1 MAKLSTKLKHA
12 WDAFTG
18 QTDAP
23 LGYYQSV
30 GASYGHRPD
39 RSRLLV
45 SNERS
50 IVSSIYTRIG
60 IDVAANPIRHA
71 RVDDEDRYLGDV
83 TSGLNY
89 CLTQEANIDQ
99 GGRAFRQDIVMTM
112 LDKGVVAIVPV
123 ETTVD
128 PNLTNSYDI
137 LELRVGEILTWY
149 PEHVQVR
156 LYNQKTGKREDIVV
170 AKKFTAIV
178 ENPLYAVMNEPNST
192 LQRLIH
198 KLNLLDNAD
207 QEASS
212 GKLDIIVQLPYT
224 VKSEMRQQQAAK
236 RREDIE
242 FQLRGSKYGI
252 AYVDATEKI
261 TQLNR
266 PVENNLL
273 TQVEYLTDMLYAQLG
288 LTKEVMNGTAD
299 EKTMLNYSNRTI
311 KPILTAVT
319 EALHRTFLTKT
330 ARTQGQRVMYF
341 TDPFSLAPIGQ
352 IAEMADKFTRNEIL
366 TSNEVRQIIG
376 IKPVDDPKA
385 DELRNSNMPQEASP
399 PAIPK
404 EPQSSE
410 DIETA
415 PLSR

>member
-18 QTDAP
+18 QTDTP
-23 LGYYQSV
+23 MGYYQSV
-30 GASYGHRPD
+30 GASYGYRPD
-39 RSRLLV
+39 RSRLLI

-50 IVSSIYTRIG
+50 IVSSIYTRIS
-60 IDVAANPIRHA
+60 IDVVSNPIRHT
-71 RVDDEDRYLGDV
+71 RVDDDDRYLEDIH
-83 TSGLNY
+83 SGLNY

-99 GGRAFRQDIVMTM
+99 GGRAFRQDVVMTM
-112 LDKGVVAIVPV
+112 LDKGVVAVIPV
-123 ETTVD
+123 ETTTD
-128 PNLTNSYDI
+128 PNFTNSYDI

-149 PEHVQVR
+149 PEHIQVR
-156 LYNQKTGKREDIVV
+156 VYNKKTGKREDILI
-170 AKKFTAIV
+170 AKKFVAII
-178 ENPLYAVMNEPNST
+178 ENPFYAVMNEPNST

-207 QEASS
+207 QEAAS

-224 VKSEMRQQQAAK
+224 VKTETRQQQAAK

-252 AYVDATEKI
+252 AYIDATEKI

-266 PVENNLL
+266 PAENNLL
-273 TQVEYLTDMLYAQLG
+273 AQIEYLTDMLYAQLG

-311 KPILTAVT
+311 KPILESVT

-330 ARTQGQRVMYF
+330 ARTQGQKMKYF
-341 TDPFSLAPIGQ
+341 TDPFSLTPIAQ

-366 TSNEVRQIIG
+366 TSNEVRQIVG
-376 IKPVDDPKA
+376 RKPVNDPKA
-385 DELRNSNMPQEASP
+385 DELRNSNMPVEAAP
-399 PAIPK
+399 PINPREA
-404 EPQSSE
+404 QDLE

-415 PLSR
+415 SEGR